1 MQASASSANQT
12 DSDLCQIS
20 DKEVAKSCKAL
31 WKSAPILYS
40 LVPLFENK
48 DAETKEA
55 VKKLLE
61 VFKLS
66 HDKYTRD
73 IWTYFWYLVW
83 MSSSNS
89 EDENSE
95 ENNNQNEENN
105 NQDNNQNNNEWNNQN
120 SNESTSSNEENNS
133 QNNNQ
138 TTGNWYISIGS
149 ISSNNDLIIWWVST
163 KILSFPI
170 TVKNKKYALSS
181 LTLNFDSNI
190 NNEVIKEL
198 KLNIDGFNVWTVKI
212 TSNKAVFSFYKALD
226 IWKHNFEIN
235 WIFKVNNNANWN
247 KLLLKDMIIDEWK
260 DWFLKELKIT
270 KIISNS
276 YSQDTNST
284 PSVNATTNIISSSMG
299 NKIIKPWIAT
309 EIASFAYMVKNNS
322 IDINNIVFK
331 VENLRSTDIDNIDI
345 DFWWSIGTPALSFK
359 YLDNSHIIINF
370 NNTIKIPEGKY
381 NVNVYATFN
390 ESAIKAWL
398 NEAKKITKVAIDP
411 TAPTNDWTWDKT
423 NTKWFS
429 SLSYNHFIAK
439 AFPELSVKDK
449 NTNSENPRLDI
460 RIIKSNDDENTL
472 HVTSIWGTPNSVW
485 TDTET
490 SWVVAEW
497 GESDLSKINIDA
509 NYATVIRTRSR
520 RAAITSISFTVIDDE
535 WKIATYNDVNA
546 DSIADFA
553 SLTL

>member
-1 MQASASSANQT
+1 MQASFASSANQT

-55 VKKLLE
+55 VIKLLE

-66 HDKYTRD
+66 RDKYTRD

-95 ENNNQNEENN
+95 GNN

-190 NNEVIKEL
+190 NNEAIKEL

-284 PSVNATTNIISSSMG
+284 PSVNATTNIIASSMG

-309 EIASFAYMVKNNS
+309 KIASFEYMVKNNS
-322 IDINNIVFK
+322 IDIDNIVFK

-359 YLDNSHIIINF
+359 DLDNSHIIINF
-370 NNTIKIPEGKY
+370 NNTIKIPEGRY

-390 ESAIKAWL
+390 ESAIVKWI
-398 NEAKKITKVAIDP
+398 NSAKKITKISFNPSSP
-411 TAPTNDWTWDKT
+411 TLDSNRDQS
-423 NTKWFS
+423 NTKGFS
-429 SLSYNHFIAK
+429 SLWYSHFVAK
-439 AFPELSVKDK
+439 AYPILAVISK
-449 NTNSENPRLDI
+449 NTNKDSPLLNISITKNENN
-460 RIIKSNDDENTL
+460 STTL
-472 HVTSIWGTPNSVW
+472 KITSIWGTPNSIW
-485 TDTET
+485 SDTN
-490 SWVVAEW
+490 S
-497 GESDLSKINIDA
+497 S
-509 NYATVIRTRSR
+509 
-520 RAAITSISFTVIDDE
+520 
-535 WKIATYNDVNA
+535 
-546 DSIADFA
+546 
-553 SLTL
+553 